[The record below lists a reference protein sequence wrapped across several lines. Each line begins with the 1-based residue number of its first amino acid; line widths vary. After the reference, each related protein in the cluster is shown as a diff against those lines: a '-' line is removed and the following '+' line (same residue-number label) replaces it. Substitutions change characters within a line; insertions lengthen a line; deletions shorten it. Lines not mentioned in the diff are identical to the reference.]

1 MGVINITPLQ
11 TFLASFYRVFR
22 FFERMFSDLITKTY
36 KATEY
41 NFLFY
46 MALLPFVLMFVFD
59 VVMSFI
65 LSIRY
70 RQIKIFNAF
79 SAKSWRIIGE
89 QKNFPREVSIKHTRL
104 SPLAIGLLRYK
115 SYKNARSGDIIR
127 SKDGFKS
134 TYLGSGLHNGEQV
147 YVYKTSNGFIFST
160 LRPYEWSKALGS
172 QRNDSTVRVVNKNN
186 K

>member
-1 MGVINITPLQ
+1 MGVILITPQ
-11 TFLASFYRVFR
+11 EIFFDSFYRVFR
-22 FFERMFSDLITKTY
+22 FFERIFTDFITKIYTGTHNY
-36 KATEY
+36 
-41 NFLFY
+41 LFY
-46 MALLPFVLMFVFD
+46 MAFLPFVLMFVFD
-59 VVMSFI
+59 LVMSFI
-65 LSIRY
+65 FSIKHREL
-70 RQIKIFNAF
+70 KFFNVF
-79 SAKSWRIIGE
+79 SPKSWRIIGE

-147 YVYKTSNGFIFST
+147 FVYKTSNGFIFST

-186 K
+186 R

>member
-1 MGVINITPLQ
+1 MFISSYEDFFIAFDSVIQFFRVQ
-11 TFLASFYRVFR
+11 TNVFLNTIYGR
-22 FFERMFSDLITKTY
+22 Y
-36 KATEY
+36 QWGY
-41 NFLFY
+41 LFY
-46 MALLPFVLMFVFD
+46 CALLPSLLMFVFD
-59 VVMSFI
+59 IIMSFI
-65 LSIRY
+65 LSVRY
-70 RQIKIFNAF
+70 RQIKFFNAL
-79 SAKSWRIIGE
+79 SPKSWRIIGE

-104 SPLAIGLLRYK
+104 SPLSIGLLRYK

-147 YVYKTSNGFIFST
+147 FVYKTSNGFIFST

-186 K
+186 R